1 MRELIRH
8 ILKENRI
15 QQSLKQVIE
24 NGNIFDA
31 ADLVGGIPTL
41 KKIFKG
47 DPEMSP
53 LFEKL
58 TGTIIFDYYVNKEH
72 IEFPLNYEIIGRKSN
87 IHKTNHW
94 PEINVIYD
102 ENKLDPEENDTF
114 KSMIKNLAD
123 DAQHSGFKS
132 KFDDGRIFNANYLT
146 VVELNGENIDL
157 IWGGHYPSIYEVEE
171 IYDKLYGRT
180 ETLNES
186 TFFRRRV
193 DMRLMEKEFFET
205 LNYVTDSFIYKLK
218 KGIKFDFDTFKRRVI
233 NNLMDDYHDEL
244 SNGGQYDF
252 PYDGIHKFL
261 SNHFHDKI
269 KDRYD
274 LVFRRNINESEK
286 KLNSPLEKLL
296 NMLFDG
302 FEKIDYDWANY
313 MCGMGE
319 CCDPYAIGFTLPKSD
334 YDDYIFKLVDGEM
347 YDDDSNYPKEF
358 QDELPEP
365 CYQQPDLKNPN
376 FDTIVFYGYYAEEI
390 QDYMGHESNWKSD
403 LLKIIN
409 NQFGCDAKRIIMI

>member
-8 ILKENRI
+8 ILKENRV
-15 QQSLKQVIE
+15 QQELKQVIKD
-24 NGNIFDA
+24 GNIFDA

-41 KKIFKG
+41 KKIFKD

-302 FEKIDYDWANY
+302 FDDIYYDWANY

-319 CCDPYAIGFTLPKSD
+319 CCDPYAIGFVLPKSD
-334 YDDYIFKLVDGEM
+334 YDDYIFKLVDSVN
-347 YDDDSNYPKEF
+347 YDDDGDYPKELR
-358 QDELPEP
+358 DELPEV
-365 CYQQPDLKNPN
+365 CYESPDIKNPD